1 MAGVMARVVGRCG
14 IDGLVIR
21 YGTGVAGYRCI
32 VFARR
37 VTR

>member
-21 YGTGVAGYRCI
+21 YGTGVAGYICI